1 MCVCECVWWEKGWD
15 KKKTIL
21 ETHFVLGTML
31 DSFIHIEFSSLTGGW
46 GKEAGVGGLGEE
58 GELRGTVWLYSSCFY
73 VVWNF
78 YMEVKLS
85 DVVLE
90 ILKDLLIVR

>member
-31 DSFIHIEFSSLTGGW
+31 DSFIHIEFSSLTGG
-46 GKEAGVGGLGEE
+46 GGG
-58 GELRGTVWLYSSCFY
+58 GRVW
-73 VVWNF
+73 W
-78 YMEVKLS
+78 
-85 DVVLE
+85 
-90 ILKDLLIVR
+90 IG